1 MAAIDPKKR
10 RVTPPRQERSRA
22 TFERILDA
30 LEELLRTRR
39 FEDITVRELVE
50 RSGTSTGS
58 FYARFPTRETL
69 LPALYDRY
77 DADVHRR
84 ARATE
89 LESVEEETL
98 EALVAAMMRRIVDR
112 MFDRRWLTRAVALHA
127 RLHPEM
133 IPAEQRRRR
142 LALHARWRNELLR
155 HRELISHPD
164 PESAVAF
171 GLFMTVTA
179 LREKIVFAD
188 APHASSFELTR
199 AQLAEEAT
207 RALLA
212 YLGVDS
218 TAPSNPG
225 TRRDEEA

>member
-1 MAAIDPKKR
+1 MARIDPEKR
-10 RVTPPRQERSRA
+10 RVSPPQQARSRA
-22 TFERILDA
+22 TFDRILDT

-39 FEDITVRELVE
+39 FEDITVRELVA

-58 FYARFPTRETL
+58 FYARFPTKETL

-84 ARATE
+84 ARE
-89 LESVEEETL
+89 LGGRPNEQATL
-98 EALVAAMMRRIVDR
+98 EEHVAAVMRRVVDR

-133 IPAEQRRRR
+133 IPPEQRSRR
-142 LALHARWRNELLR
+142 LELHARWRGELLR
-155 HRELISHPD
+155 HRHRMSHSD

-188 APHASSFELTR
+188 APHASSFELSR
-199 AQLAEEAT
+199 ERLAAEAT
-207 RALLA
+207 QALLA
-212 YLGVDS
+212 YLGVE
-218 TAPSNPG
+218 TPNTG
-225 TRRDEEA
+225 TRKAASR

>member
-1 MAAIDPKKR
+1 MAVIDPEKR
-10 RVTPPRQERSRA
+10 RISPPLQARSRA
-22 TFERILDA
+22 TFDRILDA
-30 LEELLRTRR
+30 LEALLRTRR

-58 FYARFPTRETL
+58 FYARFPTKETL

-84 ARATE
+84 ARKPRQEPPGDA
-89 LESVEEETL
+89 TL
-98 EALVAAMMRRIVDR
+98 EEHVVAVMRRVVDR
-112 MFDRRWLTRAVALHA
+112 MYDRRWLTRAVALHA

-133 IPAEQRRRR
+133 IPLEQRRRR
-142 LALHARWRNELLR
+142 LELHAKWRDELLR
-155 HRELISHPD
+155 YRHRMSHPD

-188 APHASSFELTR
+188 APHASSFELSR
-199 AQLAEEAT
+199 DRLVDEAT

-212 YLGVDS
+212 YLGVETPD
-218 TAPSNPG
+218 TG
-225 TRRDEEA
+225 TRKEVSP